1 MLLFKVEKIL
11 KGSLDSI
18 LSPSPSVKIQ
28 IMDGKSCLRCK
39 RWNIAGCCQQTFE
52 NKMFVD
58 NTQQFFAFMSQ
69 ANFPKIFFTLQRIV
83 AEIEYHMPYVQQL
96 SFYLINS

>member
-1 MLLFKVEKIL
+1 
-11 KGSLDSI
+11 
-18 LSPSPSVKIQ
+18 
-28 IMDGKSCLRCK
+28 
-39 RWNIAGCCQQTFE
+39 
-52 NKMFVD
+52 MFVD

-96 SFYLINS
+96 SFYVFDKQIKDS